1 MEQLGGVMSTHCPPQ
16 SMMGVAVTIFKI
28 LERLTAFWRSS
39 FVRIQRATYLQRPS
53 I

>member
-1 MEQLGGVMSTHCPPQ
+1 VEQLGGVMSTHCPPQ

-28 LERLTAFWRSS
+28 LEQLTAFWCSS